1 MRGALKGCG
10 AVAALRGSPGAPAL
24 AAEDAVA
31 IAAAFLASVHVR
43 SLAVTERLLAFQLL
57 LALAQSRPRP
67 GSTLGVA
74 LALSVRA
81 QLGFQLLLALAQA
94 RPCPR
99 GRRGL
104 APAAGARRCSSTAG
118 LPAAAAARAGG
129 TIVVADGCL
138 RMSCGRGV
146 QVP

>member
-57 LALAQSRPRP
+57 LALAQARPR
-67 GSTLGVA
+67 
-74 LALSVRA
+74 
-81 QLGFQLLLALAQA
+81 
-94 RPCPR
+94 PR